1 MIDDN
6 HLIIFDTTLRD
17 GEQSPG
23 ASMDI
28 EEKIQ
33 IANALCDL
41 NVDVIEAGF
50 PIASNGDFQAVKE
63 IADSI
68 KTSRICALARAL
80 EKDIFRA
87 AEALKNAKLSR
98 IHTFIATSPIH
109 MEMKLKMLP
118 DQVITSAVN
127 AVKMAKDHAED
138 VEFSPEDAGR
148 SDFSFLCKIIEK
160 VIDAGASTINIPDTV
175 GYNMPHQ
182 FGELISN
189 IIQNVPNSNKAVFSV
204 HCHNDLGLAVSN
216 SLSSVLNGARQVECT
231 INGLGERAGNAAL
244 EEIVMTVK
252 TRSDIF
258 SCDTK
263 INTKKIMNCSR
274 LVSSITGFPVQPNKA
289 IVGKNAF
296 AHESGIH
303 QDGIIKSRETY
314 EIMRAEDIGLVSNS
328 LVLGKHSGR
337 NAFKQKL
344 DELNIHSESEDS
356 FNDLFS
362 RFKELADKKHEIY
375 DEDIVRLSNNIA
387 LTGDD
392 IQLSYMSVICDSEK
406 KPHANVRLNIKGE
419 DKEASADGD
428 GAVDAA
434 FNAIKAIIDLK
445 VELKLYSVNNIT
457 SGTDAQGEVTVRI
470 VKDDLIVNGHGAD
483 TDIVKASV
491 LAYLNAINK
500 IYQNPDLKTK
510 NYQVFDVSQKRVIKT
525 NENRYFLDER
535 EKENKQSCKY
545 NGNFRING

>member
-1 MIDDN
+1 MTGTDN
-6 HLIIFDTTLRD
+6 LIIFDTTLRD

-28 EEKIQ
+28 QEKIQ
-33 IANALCDL
+33 IANALNDL

-50 PIASNGDFQAVKE
+50 PIASKGDFTAVKE

-80 EKDIFRA
+80 EKDILRA
-87 AEALKNAKLSR
+87 ADALKNAKLSR

-109 MEMKLKMLP
+109 MEMKLKMTP
-118 DQVITSAVN
+118 EQVIKNAVN
-127 AVKMAKDHAED
+127 AVNIAKDNAED

-148 SDFSFLCKIIEK
+148 SDFNFLCEIIEQ
-160 VIDAGASTINIPDTV
+160 VINAGATTINIPDTV

-182 FGELISN
+182 FGELIEK
-189 IIQNVPNSNKAVFSV
+189 IISNVPNANKAIFSV

-216 SLSSVLNGARQVECT
+216 SLSSVLHGARQVECT

-252 TRSDIF
+252 TRRDIF
-258 SCDTK
+258 SCDTR

-337 NAFKQKL
+337 NALKQKM
-344 DELNIHSESEDS
+344 EQLNLQYESEES

-375 DEDIVRLSNNIA
+375 DEDIIQLSNNVQ
-387 LTGDD
+387 LSGDD
-392 IQLSYMSVICDSEK
+392 IQLISMTVVCDSSK
-406 KPHANVRLNIKGE
+406 KPYAKITLDIKG
-419 DKEASADGD
+419 KELTSSAEGD

-434 FNAIKAIIDLK
+434 FNAINNLIDLNID
-445 VELKLYSVNNIT
+445 LKLYSVNNIT
-457 SGTDAQGEVTVRI
+457 SGTDAQGEVTVR
-470 VKDDLIVNGHGAD
+470 VLKGEVIVNGHGAD

-500 IYQNPDLKTK
+500 IYHNPNLESKK
-510 NYQVFDVSQKRVIKT
+510 LSGI
-525 NENRYFLDER
+525 
-535 EKENKQSCKY
+535 
-545 NGNFRING
+545 